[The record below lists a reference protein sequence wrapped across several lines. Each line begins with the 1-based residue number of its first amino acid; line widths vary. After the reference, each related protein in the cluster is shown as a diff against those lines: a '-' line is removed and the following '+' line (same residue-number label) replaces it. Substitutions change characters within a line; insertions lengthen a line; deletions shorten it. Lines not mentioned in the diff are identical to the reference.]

1 METSFTFS
9 EDGLYEVVC
18 GIGDSNLPH
27 WESKFLVKLIPRGR
41 SLIIR
46 GEDENVLA
54 VENNFAK
61 IEENY
66 RKRPD
71 KSGFSIFDLDYFIQK
86 RSNGRVNSSEPHSSS
101 GFSNDWSPKDKV
113 VVTYKGKP
121 IFPKT
126 KNQEDFIESL
136 KKNHIT
142 FAMGPAGT
150 GKTFLS
156 IATACRMM
164 QTGEV
169 ERLVLTRP
177 AVEAGENLGFL
188 PGDLAQKI
196 NPYLRPIYDALH
208 ECIGFEKTSDYI
220 SVNKIEI
227 APIAFMRG
235 RTLSNSFIIL
245 DEAQNCTLPQL
256 KMFLT
261 RFGKNSKMAVSGDA
275 TQIDLARGKSGLER
289 TVHKLGGISGIETIF
304 FGREDI
310 TRHPIVEAIVRR
322 FEESESLFENR

>member
-1 METSFTFS
+1 MK
-9 EDGLYEVVC
+9 
-18 GIGDSNLPH
+18 IR
-27 WESKFLVKLIPRGR
+27 LIPRGN
-41 SLIIR
+41 SLHLKGDPDLVKDSLSLLVR
-46 GEDENVLA
+46 
-54 VENNFAK
+54 
-61 IEENY
+61 IEENFK
-66 RKRPD
+66 KRPD
-71 KSGFSIFDLDYFIQK
+71 KSNLTTFDIDYLIGNGHSQERELD
-86 RSNGRVNSSEPHSSS
+86 
-101 GFSNDWSPKDKV
+101 WTPKDKIL
-113 VVTYKGKP
+113 VTFKGKT
-121 IFPKT
+121 IFPRT
-126 KNQEDFIESL
+126 RNQEVFVENL
-136 KKNHIT
+136 KNNYIT
-142 FAMGPAGT
+142 FALGPAGS

-164 QTGEV
+164 QMGEV

-208 ECIGFEKTSDYI
+208 ECIGFERTSEFI
-220 SVNKIEI
+220 SANKIEI

-235 RTLSNSFIIL
+235 RTLANSFIIL

-275 TQIDLARGKSGLER
+275 TQIDLAHGKSGLEK
-289 TVHKLGGISGIETIF
+289 VVQKLQGVKGISLVQ

-310 TRHPIVEAIVRR
+310 TRHPIVEAIVKR
-322 FEESESLFENR
+322 FEED